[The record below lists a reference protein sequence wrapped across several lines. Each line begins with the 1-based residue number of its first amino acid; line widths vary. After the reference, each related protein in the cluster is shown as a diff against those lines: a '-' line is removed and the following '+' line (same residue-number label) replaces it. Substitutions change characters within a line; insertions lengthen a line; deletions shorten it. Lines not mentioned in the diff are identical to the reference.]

1 MASSVAIDPVV
12 TLCPP
17 NHNWRIKVRVVRLW
31 IADGFAG
38 ENKPA
43 SMELILLDQ
52 HGGKIQA
59 TVRKLMFRKWGEQ
72 FVEGNVYIITFFHL
86 IPNLGAYRPTD
97 HAFRILFNPK
107 TKIIPAESSI
117 IPRWGFSL
125 KDSAQLNDDGFQTEY
140 LVGGCFLT
148 MSLGYRFCL
157 KFSHPN
163 ISM

>member
-1 MASSVAIDPVV
+1 
-12 TLCPP
+12 
-17 NHNWRIKVRVVRLW
+17 
-31 IADGFAG
+31 
-38 ENKPA
+38 
-43 SMELILLDQ
+43 
-52 HGGKIQA
+52 
-59 TVRKLMFRKWGEQ
+59 MFRKWGEQ